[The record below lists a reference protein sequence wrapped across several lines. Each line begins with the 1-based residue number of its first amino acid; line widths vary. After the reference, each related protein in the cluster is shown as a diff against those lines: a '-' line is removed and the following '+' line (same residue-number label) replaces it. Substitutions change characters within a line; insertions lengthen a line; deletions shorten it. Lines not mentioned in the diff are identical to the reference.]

1 MAFAQP
7 EMLWLLAVLTPLL
20 VWFAWWTWRRKQA
33 LIREFVQSRLL
44 AQLTVGVSARRQ
56 KIRLALLIAAVPC
69 LLLALARPQ
78 FGLAQEEVRQR
89 GLDILVAVDVSR
101 SMLASDLPPNR
112 LARAKLAALDL
123 MRVARSDRLGL
134 IAFAGT
140 AFLQCPLTLD
150 DNAFAESVNSLDV
163 NTIPQGG
170 TALAEAIDTAVRA
183 VKESGDNFKVLV
195 VFTDGEDHEP
205 GLDEAV
211 KQAADAG
218 LRIFPVGIGT
228 PEGDRLR
235 VIDDKGRTTYLSDN
249 DGKPVVSKLNLEV
262 LQKIAAAT
270 KGVALKLG
278 GPDPMRLLYEVQLA
292 PLPRNENSSR
302 WFRQYHER
310 FQWPLGL
317 ALVLLVAELFIHER
331 RRVARVE
338 PHSNT
343 SNAELK
349 RVVALLVV
357 FLLPLAA
364 QASGDP
370 ARRAYESGRFG
381 EAQREYERLL
391 QKNPKD
397 PRLLYNAGT
406 SAYRAGH
413 YEEAIRDLDSA
424 VLASKPDLMASAYY
438 NLANAHFRAG
448 EAAAHPT
455 NRMASWEES
464 IRHYDSSL
472 KLNPEDADAKY
483 NRELVSRKL
492 EELRQQMQQQQ
503 QQQNQPSPDQK
514 QDQKQD
520 QQKSQ
525 DQKKQDSSK
534 SKDSQDKQDQS
545 QSSPSGQQKDEKSQE
560 PKPDS
565 GSSKQKQP
573 GDPENEKGKQP
584 DASPKPEGK
593 DQGDPQ
599 PKPRNEQSP
608 AGKQGAAAAAK
619 PGQMTPEQARQ
630 LLEAARSE
638 ERPMIFIPP
647 EARKAQPGT
656 HKEW

>member
-1 MAFAQP
+1 MVFAQP

-20 VWFAWWTWRRKQA
+20 LWFAWWTWRRKQA

-56 KIRLALLIAAVPC
+56 KIRLGLLIAAVPC

-89 GLDILVAVDVSR
+89 GLDILVAIDVSR
-101 SMLASDLPPNR
+101 SMLATDLPPNR

-170 TALAEAIDTAVRA
+170 TALAEAIDTAIRA
-183 VKESGDNFKVLV
+183 VKESGENFKVLV
-195 VFTDGEDHEP
+195 IFTDGEDHEP
-205 GLDEAV
+205 GLEEAV

-218 LRIFPVGIGT
+218 LRIFPVGVGT

-235 VIDDKGRTTYLSDN
+235 VIDDKGRTTYLSDT
-249 DGKPVVSKLNLEV
+249 DGKPVVSKLNMDV
-262 LQKIAAAT
+262 LQKIATPT

-292 PLPRNENSSR
+292 PLPRNESSSR

-317 ALVLLVAELFIHER
+317 AIVLLVAELFIHER
-331 RRVARVE
+331 RRVARTE

-349 RVVALLVV
+349 RAVALLVV

-364 QASGDP
+364 QASGDQ

-406 SAYRAGH
+406 SAYRAGR
-413 YEEAIRDLDSA
+413 YEEAIQNLDSA

-438 NLANAHFRAG
+438 NLANAYFRAG
-448 EAAAHPT
+448 EAAAQPT
-455 NRMASWEES
+455 NRIASWEES

-483 NRELVSRKL
+483 NRELVTRKL

-503 QQQNQPSPDQK
+503 QQNQSSDQK

-520 QQKSQ
+520 QQNSP
-525 DQKKQDSSK
+525 DQKKQDSQDSK
-534 SKDSQDKQDQS
+534 NSQNKKDQPQP
-545 QSSPSGQQKDEKSQE
+545 SPDQQKNEKSQE
-560 PKPDS
+560 PKPDADQ
-565 GSSKQKQP
+565 SKQKRP
-573 GDPENEKGKQP
+573 GDPENEKGEQADTK
-584 DASPKPEGK
+584 PKPGDKE
-593 DQGDPQ
+593 QGDPQ
-599 PKPRNEQSP
+599 PKARNEQPP
-608 AGKQGAAAAAK
+608 AGKPGAAAAAAAK